1 MDYRT
6 PRTFER
12 KRAERV
18 ATAAPAASA
27 ERFLSALDSMQA
39 VADAGSAP
47 YWSLPLADERTELR
61 HGKPGEWQRP
71 GNRMVHTY
79 KFVNGKRVVRTVG
92 AFLALCLMPNGL
104 GTRLLW
110 GHREESTLLS
120 KTIGG
125 PAHDGA

>member
-6 PRTFER
+6 PMTRER
-12 KRAERV
+12 KRAARLSE
-18 ATAAPAASA
+18 AAPVADAD
-27 ERFLSALDSMQA
+27 RFLDALNSMQA

-79 KFVNGKRVVRTVG
+79 KFVNGKRVSLNPSKRW
-92 AFLALCLMPNGL
+92 
-104 GTRLLW
+104 GT
-110 GHREESTLLS
+110 
-120 KTIGG
+120 K
-125 PAHDGA
+125 